1 MFVCLERERYGKKPW
16 LFSSSEQSEM
26 ILGEA
31 KKRSVPLCT
40 TFSWSERFSFA
51 RFGVYG
57 LAYLQTN
64 RCEPYAHS
72 VHIVFC
78 IRKIS
83 IESFLSTTSR
93 AHWISLIF
101 FLYHFFFI
109 HSANMSDMDS
119 VISGR
124 VKSHIRFLV
133 VIYSVRFCRSNAMR
147 RTSQYGAIFIR
158 PIRFGACDR
167 VNATN
172 LQYLFELQHSA

>member
-1 MFVCLERERYGKKPW
+1 MHGAQVRSRPNASLIVYFCFVHIFSRALCIYFGGLFSRMHRIRNKRKQKNGYRVEKEHTLTHTFIVSDKKTNEIEGTFCRCSCVQRERYGKKPW

-93 AHWISLIF
+93 AH
-101 FLYHFFFI
+101 
-109 HSANMSDMDS
+109 
-119 VISGR
+119 
-124 VKSHIRFLV
+124 
-133 VIYSVRFCRSNAMR
+133 
-147 RTSQYGAIFIR
+147 
-158 PIRFGACDR
+158 
-167 VNATN
+167 
-172 LQYLFELQHSA
+172 